1 MATIKINRK
10 TTFPTDRVA
19 EILQKA
25 LDRWKAKS
33 PKAARIATDVLFYAG
48 SAALLTSIIP
58 LPIPQWVM
66 GITFIT
72 GSVLTKL
79 TKE

>member
-10 TTFPTDRVA
+10 TPFPTDRVA
-19 EILQKA
+19 EILQEV
-25 LDRWKAKS
+25 LDRWKSKS
-33 PKAARIATDVLFYAG
+33 PKAARIATDILFYAG

-66 GITFIT
+66 GIAFIT